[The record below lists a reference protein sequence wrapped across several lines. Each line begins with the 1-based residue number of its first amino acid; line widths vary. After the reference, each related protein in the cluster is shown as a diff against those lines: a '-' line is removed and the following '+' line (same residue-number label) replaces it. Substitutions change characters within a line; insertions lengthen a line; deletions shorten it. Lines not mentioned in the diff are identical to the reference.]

1 MRQLLD
7 AREHLDGALADRAA
21 LAGNLRD
28 LRRINRLLGGAD
40 LSVRAIQGL
49 LELPSRNGQATPET
63 LRVLDV
69 GTGAADIPLAMTRAF
84 GPRYRVHV
92 TATDSRSEVID
103 AALAISPGLGR
114 RSDMALEI
122 ADGLALPYPD
132 RSFDVAHTSLVLHHL
147 SRADGVAMLR
157 ELGRVAGIGVVV
169 NDLARGRLAWLGA
182 WLLLH
187 AMTRNRFTLHDGPL
201 SVRRAY
207 TRSEARDMLAEA
219 GLRPTAEVVGLLGH
233 RWAMA
238 AVPEATGPT
247 G

>member
-1 MRQLLD
+1 MRQLVD

-40 LSVRAIQGL
+40 LSVRAIRGL
-49 LELPSRNGQATPET
+49 LELPSRARPETLET

-69 GTGAADIPLAMTRAF
+69 GTGAADIPLAITRAF
-84 GPRYRVHV
+84 GPGYRVHV

-103 AALAISPGLGR
+103 AALAISPGLPR
-114 RSDMALEI
+114 RPDIALEI

-147 SRADGVAMLR
+147 SRDDGVAMLR
-157 ELGRVAGIGVVV
+157 ELGRVATIGVVV

-207 TRSEARDMLAEA
+207 TRREARDMLAEA
-219 GLRPTAEVVGLLGH
+219 GLRPTTEVVGLVGH
-233 RWAMA
+233 RWAIA
-238 AVPEATGPT
+238 AVPEGIGPT
-247 G
+247 R